1 MLLAIAG
8 PELGAFLH
16 HIIHSLIHVVI
27 SYLGIFR
34 DQDSDKFLRSPELS
48 EIIESFLDADFS
60 KLHAVDIHD
69 DEMEAFFILLPQHI
83 ARREILMQNFLV
95 VHICGKTCQRLSQLF
110 VGTRGCITHF
120 VKGMQVVTLQGDE
133 IGISQESDGITLFDE
148 RNRRRG
154 PMPFFSN
161 IIGYSKARSPLGFL
175 MPRE

>member
-16 HIIHSLIHVVI
+16 HIIHSLIHAVI

-69 DEMEAFFILLPQHI
+69 DEMEAFIILFPQHV
-83 ARREILMQNFLV
+83 AWRKILMQDFL
-95 VHICGKTCQRLSQLF
+95 ILISA
-110 VGTRGCITHF
+110 
-120 VKGMQVVTLQGDE
+120 TL
-133 IGISQESDGITLFDE
+133 
-148 RNRRRG
+148 
-154 PMPFFSN
+154 
-161 IIGYSKARSPLGFL
+161 
-175 MPRE
+175 

>member
-16 HIIHSLIHVVI
+16 YIIYGLIHVVI

-60 KLHAVDIHD
+60 KLHAVDIHY
-69 DEMEAFFILLPQHI
+69 DEMEAFIILVPPNI
-83 ARREILMQNFLV
+83 ARCKILMQNFLV

-110 VGTRGCITHF
+110 VGTRGCIAPT
-120 VKGMQVVTLQGDE
+120 
-133 IGISQESDGITLFDE
+133 S
-148 RNRRRG
+148 
-154 PMPFFSN
+154 
-161 IIGYSKARSPLGFL
+161 
-175 MPRE
+175 

>member
-16 HIIHSLIHVVI
+16 HIIYSLIHAVI

-34 DQDSDKFLRSPELS
+34 DQDSDEFLRSPELS

-69 DEMEAFFILLPQHI
+69 DEMEAFIILFPQHV
-83 ARREILMQNFLV
+83 AWRKILMQDFLIM
-95 VHICGKTCQRLSQLF
+95 HISSKMRQRLSQFL
-110 VGTRGCITHF
+110 VGARDCIAHF
-120 VKGMQVVTLQGDE
+120 VKRMQVVTLQGDE
-133 IGISQESDGITLFDE
+133 IGISQKPDGITLFD
-148 RNRRRG
+148 RAIG
-154 PMPFFSN
+154 VGVPMPFFSN

>member
-1 MLLAIAG
+1 M
-8 PELGAFLH
+8 
-16 HIIHSLIHVVI
+16 
-27 SYLGIFR
+27 IFR

-69 DEMEAFFILLPQHI
+69 DEMEAFIILFPQYV
-83 ARREILMQNFLV
+83 AWRKILMQNFLV

-120 VKGMQVVTLQGDE
+120 VKGMQVITLQGDE
-133 IGISQESDGITLFDE
+133 IGISQESDGITLFNE

-154 PMPFFSN
+154 SDAFLLQYHRIFK
-161 IIGYSKARSPLGFL
+161 GTLPLRL
-175 MPRE
+175 SDA